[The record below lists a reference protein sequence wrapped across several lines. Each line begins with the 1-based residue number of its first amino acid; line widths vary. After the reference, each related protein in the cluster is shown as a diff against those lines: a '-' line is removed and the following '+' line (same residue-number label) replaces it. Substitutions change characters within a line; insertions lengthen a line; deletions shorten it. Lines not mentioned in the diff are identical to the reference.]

1 MNTPPIQHLWT
12 SLWATRFGAEE
23 VRLRFELGGE
33 ELEHADQPVPRFL
46 QAHRRA
52 STIADALFSGNC
64 IAVVAWSGQA
74 PDPTGLLDEAEDG
87 FAALQSTGFSSPL
100 ISEWRAMLYPDPD
113 GETDAWKL
121 RSYDLG
127 HDKAARDT
135 LLWHA
140 IASEMPIYPSA
151 PVVTFL
157 LDPCKSVM
165 LHVYDDRGMDVIASN
180 PAQIQGLHAN
190 FKDWLLAYDRE
201 RMAKLF

>member
-1 MNTPPIQHLWT
+1 MNTHLIQHLWA
-12 SLWATRFGAEE
+12 SLWASRFGAEE

-33 ELEHADQPVPRFL
+33 EFDHAVQPVPRFL

-52 STIADALFSGNC
+52 STIANALFSGNC
-64 IAVVAWSGQA
+64 TAVVAWDGQA
-74 PDPTGLLDEAEDG
+74 PDSTGLFDDGEDG
-87 FAALQSTGFSSPL
+87 FTALQSTGFRPPL

-113 GETDAWKL
+113 DETGVWQL

-151 PVVTFL
+151 PIVTFL

-180 PAQIQGLHAN
+180 PAQIQGLHAD
-190 FKDWLLAYDRE
+190 FKDWLLDYDSE
-201 RMAKLF
+201 RMARLF